1 MNPTMNASNEPL
13 QDLEVLFLDLFAI
26 AGLKY
31 DKAHVL
37 AESTTSRV
45 VEVIAIILDAKDTQ
59 KTNKDLSR
67 FFDKYPEERVLNA
80 LHLATSM
87 VMESTLKTLE
97 NSMNDEARKKIEGR
111 LTQFMKMEENKK

>member
-1 MNPTMNASNEPL
+1 MNASNEPL

-37 AESTTSRV
+37 AESTTNTV